1 MVQMLF
7 KYSTT
12 NHIASKMQEFKHGTP
27 DYEQKTTI
35 SGFFCLSFGPKIIC
49 HITE

>member
-1 MVQMLF
+1 MLF

-35 SGFFCLSFGPKIIC
+35 SGFFLFKLWAKNNLPLN
-49 HITE
+49 